1 LQERRAWRFVRRRD
15 LGLLEPACLRQQR
28 RQMVPPPGSSR
39 IELAGAAGGRHG
51 LLKAMA
57 PLQQP
62 ALVEVERGIAG
73 VAFERFAQRGI
84 GLGVFS
90 RVHQ

>member
-1 LQERRAWRFVRRRD
+1 MRRRD
-15 LGLLEPACLRQQR
+15 LGHLAPACLRQQR
-28 RQMVPPPGSSR
+28 RQMVPPPGSLR
-39 IELAGAAGGRHG
+39 IKLDGAAGGRHG

-73 VAFERFAQRGI
+73 VASERFAQRSV
-84 GLGVFS
+84 GLGIFS
-90 RVHQ
+90 RFHQ